1 MNDPLAQFRKKP
13 SGTVAEET
21 PPPTGVGEYLAFDAK
36 DRVARLQIRLATEN
50 ALTHSPGYCYLL
62 DVVYSGTNVTEFV
75 LVFTFMM
82 VLVRGTNLQPVA
94 VALQMSTAE
103 FIQQFDASRWP
114 KPKDAKAPFIEFIE
128 VISKENGP
136 SPADGGKSGNSREQG
151 RSLH

>member
-1 MNDPLAQFRKKP
+1 MTDPLAQFRKKAA
-13 SGTVAEET
+13 GAVVEQT
-21 PPPTGVGEYLAFDAK
+21 PPPKGVDEYLAFDAK

-50 ALTHSPGYCYLL
+50 ALTYSPGYCYLL

-75 LVFTFMM
+75 LVYTFQM
-82 VLVRGTNLQPVA
+82 VLVRGSNLQPVA

-103 FIQQFDASRWP
+103 FIQEFDASRWP
-114 KPKDAKAPFIEFIE
+114 KPKDAKAPFIESIE

-136 SPADGGKSGNSREQG
+136 SPSENNKSGNEKAQG